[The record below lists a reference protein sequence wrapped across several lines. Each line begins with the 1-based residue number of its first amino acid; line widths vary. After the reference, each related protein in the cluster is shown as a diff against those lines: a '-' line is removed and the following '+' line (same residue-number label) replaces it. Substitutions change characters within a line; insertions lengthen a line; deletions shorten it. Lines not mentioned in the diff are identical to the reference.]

1 MEAGAVESGVPGVH
15 NVGMTRQGS
24 DPTGFHE
31 AGPSLDDALRFFRA
45 ERAGE
50 LRFDEHVRPL
60 KFVTDNETGRI
71 VAPVMVAMLETPD
84 CALLIPEE
92 DPDALQLLLSP
103 EEIDGE
109 THPTADRWRI
119 YHGEPEDV
127 RWAEFFI
134 DSARLG
140 PMVFDGDALMIANP
154 LASAEPAAC
163 KRMNA
168 DKDALRRICKERA
181 HVDVAAPVCVGVDPD
196 GLHVRARFGVVRV
209 DFDERVEA
217 AGELEAALDRLLG
230 GSGGA

>member
-1 MEAGAVESGVPGVH
+1 
-15 NVGMTRQGS
+15 MTRQGS

-50 LRFDEHVRPL
+50 LRFDENMRSL
-60 KFVTDNETGRI
+60 KFVTDNETGHI
-71 VAPVMVAMLETPD
+71 VAPVMVAMLQTAD
-84 CALLIPEE
+84 CTLFVPEE
-92 DPDALQLLLSP
+92 DPDALQLLVTP

-109 THPTADRWRI
+109 THPSADRWRI
-119 YHGEPEDV
+119 YHGEPDDV

-154 LASAEPAAC
+154 LAPAEPAAC

-168 DKDALRRICKERA
+168 DKQALGRICRTCAGVE
-181 HVDVAAPVCVGVDPD
+181 VAEPVCVGVDPD

-209 DFDERVEA
+209 DFDDRVEA
-217 AGELEAALDRLLG
+217 PAELEAALDALLG
-230 GSGGA
+230 REEA